1 MFEAA
6 QATSALSPA
15 ESSPP
20 PARVT
25 RLSPLDLRQ
34 QKFKT
39 AVRGFDRT
47 EVVAF
52 LTEAADDYEGA
63 LREIDHLRHELKRSE
78 SSLVEHREREGTLR
92 NTLVTAQK
100 LADEIKVAAENE
112 AALVI
117 REAKGRAEL
126 LLQQAQGR
134 VDEIARSITELR
146 LRRRDAEGTLENT
159 VQALNRALEF
169 IRAQD
174 TDGQTPTQRPLP
186 VPLPAAAAAVGQP
199 HSAA

>member
-1 MFEAA
+1 MIEAA
-6 QATSALSPA
+6 PATSALSPA
-15 ESSPP
+15 AGSPP

-25 RLSPLDLRQ
+25 RITPLDLRQ
-34 QKFKT
+34 QRFKV

-52 LTEAADDYEGA
+52 MTEAADDYEGA
-63 LREIDHLRHELKRSE
+63 LREIDRLRQDLQRSE
-78 SSLVEHREREGTLR
+78 SNLVEHRERESTLR

-100 LADEIKVAAENE
+100 LSDEIKQAAENE
-112 AALVI
+112 AALIV

-126 LLQQAQGR
+126 LLQQSQGR

-146 LRRRDAEGTLENT
+146 LRRRDAEGSLEST
-159 VQALNRALEF
+159 VQALIRALEF

-174 TDGQTPTQRPLP
+174 GDGVTPRPSAPPAP
-186 VPLPAAAAAVGQP
+186 VLQP
-199 HSAA
+199 HSGAA

>member
-1 MFEAA
+1 MIEAA
-6 QATSALSPA
+6 PATSALSPA
-15 ESSPP
+15 SGSPP

-25 RLSPLDLRQ
+25 RITPLDLRQ
-34 QKFKT
+34 QRFKA

-52 LTEAADDYEGA
+52 MTEAADDYEGA
-63 LREIDHLRHELKRSE
+63 LREIDRLRQDLQRSE
-78 SSLVEHREREGTLR
+78 SNLVEHRERESTLR

-100 LADEIKVAAENE
+100 LSDEIKQAAENE
-112 AALVI
+112 AALIV

-134 VDEIARSITELR
+134 VDDIAPSTTELR
-146 LRRRDAEGTLENT
+146 LRRRDAEGSLEST
-159 VQALNRALEF
+159 VQALIRALEF

-174 TDGQTPTQRPLP
+174 GDGGTPQPRPLSAPSAP
-186 VPLPAAAAAVGQP
+186 VLQP
-199 HSAA
+199 HSGAA